1 MKEKAMNE
9 DRLCRN
15 MAMLMLCAAVL
26 GLFFY
31 CRMELRKARG
41 EDRKKIL
48 EYELA
53 WPDEK
58 DGREVVRKE
67 RYFLDEETGRTW
79 KIEKYLSDGW
89 GEEYVLE
96 KTVII
101 DRTTD
106 EEEEAGETIED
117 VNE

>member
-9 DRLCRN
+9 DERLCRN
-15 MAMLMLCAAVL
+15 MAVLTLCAAVL
-26 GLFFY
+26 GLVFY
-31 CRMELRKARG
+31 CRMELKKASG
-41 EDRKKIL
+41 EGKKKVL

-53 WPDEK
+53 WPDEE
-58 DGREVVRKE
+58 DGRAVVRKE
-67 RYFLDEETGRTW
+67 RYFLDEETGQPW

-101 DRTTD
+101 DRAT
-106 EEEEAGETIED
+106 EEEGMDIED